1 MPYWYGLYI
10 CFKFP
15 VKFQQN
21 SCFYLLIV
29 AMEDSP
35 SFYNKMFNWYE
46 LEKNTVNVGT
56 LGWVGTALSD
66 SLQRESK
73 MFKLL
78 SVCIENQY

>member
-1 MPYWYGLYI
+1 
-10 CFKFP
+10 
-15 VKFQQN
+15 
-21 SCFYLLIV
+21 
-29 AMEDSP
+29 MEDSP

-78 SVCIENQY
+78 SVCIENTDVEKKGNTGLKAKTASLRCLFASVL